1 VVLRRQDQWAGSLS
15 VGKQA
20 LGVIMCLI
28 DTNNLVSVSL
38 SDPGKLDP
46 V

>member
-1 VVLRRQDQWAGSLS
+1 MVLRRQDQWAGSLS

-20 LGVIMCLI
+20 LGVILCLI
-28 DTNNLVSVSL
+28 DTNHLVSVSL
-38 SDPGKLDP
+38 SDLGKLNP